1 MLWLRVVV
9 LFHVLYDQRNCSL
22 DVSPMY
28 CLSGASIARLKKQ
41 EVTFNKGDAVFDLSG
56 GLVDKI
62 TYSFLEPRD
71 IVTRSISRG
80 FSSTDPMMKVPGLL
94 RIPSVKDRELR
105 ISSAPTGAR
114 FISDL
119 NDVRR
124 VTKVMNHQVK

>member
-1 MLWLRVVV
+1 
-9 LFHVLYDQRNCSL
+9 
-22 DVSPMY
+22 MY

-41 EVTFNKGDAVFDLSG
+41 EVTFTKGDAVFDLSG